1 MRLVQALAVI
11 IVLAAVAAPVVAQTE
26 TALCLRVR
34 AAPEADLTAAAA
46 VEDGI
51 IFGDIVVTEVVP
63 CDAVAG
69 PMASATPVS
78 EVGTGAWDVPP
89 IEVDP
94 MTDDRRA
101 LVSLVAASGTF
112 WNGDPYTLTIAC
124 ADGSTELTV
133 TWLWDLGPERLI
145 DVDTRIGDGEV
156 TREPWFNSGQ
166 ATSYGGADT
175 TFIESLFGGTELALR
190 VDVPGESLGEA
201 TAGFDISGIENA
213 VANVREA
220 CGW

>member
-1 MRLVQALAVI
+1 MKLVQALAVVM
-11 IVLAAVAAPVVAQTE
+11 VLAAVAVPAVAQTE
-26 TALCLRVR
+26 TALCLRVQ
-34 AAPEADLTAAAA
+34 AATDVDLTDASA
-46 VEDGI
+46 VQEGI
-51 IFGDIVVTEVVP
+51 GTGEITVTDVLP
-63 CDAVAG
+63 CDAATA

-78 EVGTGAWDVPP
+78 DVGTGAWSVGP

-101 LVSLVAASGTF
+101 LVSLVAESGTV
-112 WNGDPYTLTIAC
+112 WYGDPYTLTIEC

-156 TREPWFNSGQ
+156 TRESWFNDGQ

-175 TFIESLFGGTELALR
+175 TFIESLFGATRLAHEVKVHDGGL
-190 VDVPGESLGEA
+190 A
-201 TAGFDISGIENA
+201 TAVFDITGIENA
-213 VANVREA
+213 VAMVRQA